1 MVILAGKISGETSEL
16 ALFNHITIDQT
27 NESGK
32 NKRIE
37 SLGNLVAS
45 QAFNTKDYAQDIP
58 KMIKVFL
65 EQRYDG
71 QEDIYGACFGIA
83 APVNNREATID
94 QSGVRATLY
103 ERDFGQ
109 QLPYKRVPVSFIN
122 DMEAI
127 GYGIFLGDGEKQ
139 LQELYHGN
147 QESDPQERRALML
160 VSGGLG
166 QALWYWDENKKRLSP
181 ISSEGGHADFAP
193 RTEKEIALL
202 SYLKE
207 KEQDK
212 PISYEQILSSPGLI
226 KICNFLQSTE
236 KYDKQ
241 NPNNAKA
248 IIEQALQGN
257 PLCKDALKMFISIWG
272 AEAGNMALRYLA
284 KGGVYIGGIPIP
296 VEFLREGDTFVNAF
310 TDKEGNFK
318 TYNEGISVKVFQ
330 EQDIVMWGAA
340 RYAINAGFVTKGKLA
355 IMREKQLLGTE
366 NLND

>member
-1 MVILAGKISGETSEL
+1 MVILAGKIAGQTSEL
-16 ALFNHITIDQT
+16 GLFTHKTNDSGKKMTID
-27 NESGK
+27 S
-32 NKRIE
+32 
-37 SLGNLVAS
+37 LVAS
-45 QAFNTKDYAQDIP
+45 QIFNTQDYAQELP
-58 KMIKVFL
+58 KMIEVFL
-65 EQRYDG
+65 NQYYDR

-83 APVNNREATID
+83 APVNNRAAIID
-94 QSGVRATLY
+94 QSGVKATLY
-103 ERDFGQ
+103 EHELAQ
-109 QLPYKRVPVSFIN
+109 KLPHKTVPVSFIN

-127 GYGIFLGDGEKQ
+127 GYGIFLGDGENQ

-147 QESDPQERRALML
+147 QESDPQDRRALML

-193 RTEKEIALL
+193 RTEKEIDLL

-241 NPNNAKA
+241 NPNNEKA

-272 AEAGNMALRYLA
+272 AEAGNMALRYKA

-340 RYAINAGFVTKGKLA
+340 RYAIDAGYVSGGKFA
-355 IMREKQLLGTE
+355 ILREKQLLGTE